1 MYIYRERDRE
11 REKIN
16 KVENEARLVEQAE
29 SKESA
34 IERENI

>member
-1 MYIYRERDRE
+1 MYVYREKDRE

-16 KVENEARLVEQAE
+16 KVENEARLVDQAE

-34 IERENI
+34 MERENI